1 MKLLYKPYS
10 IISRIIAAKA
20 GQKAFATLWDRFSQ
34 SPKPSPKEPEAG
46 LGRVAASSALEGATL
61 AATAAVVTQLSVRL
75 FHRLF
80 GVWPEKPRA
89 QTDTQSAAP
98 APSRTEP
105 APAPEPEPPE
115 EAKPGLGRRLRRVL
129 PGAAAARE

>member
-1 MKLLYKPYS
+1 MSAMKLLYKPYS
-10 IISRIIAAKA
+10 IISKIIAAKA
-20 GQKAFATLWDRFSQ
+20 GQKAFTTLWNKVSE

-61 AATAAVVTQLSVRL
+61 AATAAIVTQLSVRL

-89 QTDTQSAAP
+89 QSAEPP
-98 APSRTEP
+98 APQPEP
-105 APAPEPEPPE
+105 APPE